1 MTNQEKKEFLMR
13 YRQVQAEVS
22 QLLLER
28 EEIMAMGT
36 RISPTYSGQP
46 KGPAGGDKIQMAV
59 QRSYQKSPPITKCS
73 NRYQNDIILM
83 HGRYPCILY
92 GISCPL
98 KAINDNAKPHKLPCI
113 HALIFIRLFCICLLH
128 VCANLHSS
136 TSNVNPHLGQCAS
149 LFSPWLSFP

>member
-46 KGPAGGDKIQMAV
+46 QGPAGGDKIQMAV
-59 QRSYQKSPPITKCS
+59 QRLDENGRAIDRQIEELCKIRAEVEAAIDSVQDENLKLLLRYRYISGLTWERIAVKMSYSYRHTCRQHGKALRK
-73 NRYQNDIILM
+73 LM
-83 HGRYPCILY
+83 I
-92 GISCPL
+92 
-98 KAINDNAKPHKLPCI
+98 
-113 HALIFIRLFCICLLH
+113 
-128 VCANLHSS
+128 
-136 TSNVNPHLGQCAS
+136 
-149 LFSPWLSFP
+149 